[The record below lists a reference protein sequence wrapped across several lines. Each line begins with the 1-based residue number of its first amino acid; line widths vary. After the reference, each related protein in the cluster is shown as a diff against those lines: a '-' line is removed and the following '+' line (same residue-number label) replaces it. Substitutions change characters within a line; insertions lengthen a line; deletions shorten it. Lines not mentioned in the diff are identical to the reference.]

1 MESKSEQKSAT
12 EPTETT
18 HSTVRTISILTI
30 DFFLL
35 GYLQRARESHFMA
48 NLYFRTP
55 FMEDGVERIVEQVVN
70 PKIMSVIQPEVC
82 ISVILYQLENRLISM
97 YRLLAFQIHLEI
109 MILILGRK
117 PDL

>member
-1 MESKSEQKSAT
+1 
-12 EPTETT
+12 
-18 HSTVRTISILTI
+18 
-30 DFFLL
+30 
-35 GYLQRARESHFMA
+35 
-48 NLYFRTP
+48 
-55 FMEDGVERIVEQVVN
+55 MEDGVERIVEQVVN

-82 ISVILYQLENRLISM
+82 ISVILYQLENRFNAISM

>member
-1 MESKSEQKSAT
+1 
-12 EPTETT
+12 
-18 HSTVRTISILTI
+18 
-30 DFFLL
+30 
-35 GYLQRARESHFMA
+35 MA
-48 NLYFRTP
+48 NLFFRTP

-82 ISVILYQLENRLISM
+82 ISVILYQLENRFNAI

>member
-35 GYLQRARESHFMA
+35 GYARESHFMA

-82 ISVILYQLENRLISM
+82 ISVILYQLENRFNAI
-97 YRLLAFQIHLEI
+97 YRLLAFQMHLEI